1 MADGLLIY
9 LPIEFGKHAYDLEC
23 FKSNQI
29 DLFTLQILIIKHL
42 TMASQSSFTSIR
54 FASGLPENLPAA
66 QLKTIRLRKLQ
77 DGSMSETRELLDAA
91 ISDGFFYLDLT
102 DPGEETFLNHVD
114 EMFALSKAIFDLKEI
129 IKLDFDVD
137 LMSTLKVNG

>member
-1 MADGLLIY
+1 
-9 LPIEFGKHAYDLEC
+9 
-23 FKSNQI
+23 
-29 DLFTLQILIIKHL
+29 
-42 TMASQSSFTSIR
+42 MASQSLFNSIR

-77 DGSMSETRELLDAA
+77 DGSMSETKKLLDAA
-91 ISDGFFYLDLT
+91 INDGFFYLDLT

-114 EMFALSKAIFDLKEI
+114 EMFALSKAIFDLEES

-137 LMSTLKVNG
+137 LLSPLKANG